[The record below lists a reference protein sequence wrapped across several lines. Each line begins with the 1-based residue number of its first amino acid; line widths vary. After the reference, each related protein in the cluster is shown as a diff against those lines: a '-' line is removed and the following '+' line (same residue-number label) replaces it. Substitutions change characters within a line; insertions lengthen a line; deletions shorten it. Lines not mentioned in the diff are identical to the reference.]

1 MASGETG
8 ANPEQGDGSVS
19 REPRRGRMLRAAFAA
34 LLLAK
39 LVLVG
44 LSFHGTLARAA
55 TSQAPAA
62 RPDGATGAAA
72 AVTAAPVYAADA
84 RGAGIA
90 PPSGGAPADKPPT
103 ILARTT
109 GAVAPAGDGGR
120 APQLKDLLD
129 AVSRRQAEL
138 DRREEDLTS
147 REERLQMYEKDVTA
161 KVANL
166 EEIEK
171 RLSGK
176 AKAAAAAGDAAAESL
191 AKVYAAMKPGDA
203 APLLEHLDDVTLLRI
218 LRSMKEK
225 QLGEILP
232 LISRD
237 KAVTITRALADRR

>member
-1 MASGETG
+1 MA
-8 ANPEQGDGSVS
+8 
-19 REPRRGRMLRAAFAA
+19 RRDTERKRWPWLRIAFAA
-34 LLLAK
+34 LLAAK

-44 LSFHGTLARAA
+44 LSFHSTLAGAA
-55 TSQAPAA
+55 PSQAPAPRLDA
-62 RPDGATGAAA
+62 GTPVGTAPVA
-72 AVTAAPVYAADA
+72 AAPVHAAPSA
-84 RGAGIA
+84 GAVVA
-90 PPSGGAPADKPPT
+90 PPTGASPGDKPAT
-103 ILARTT
+103 LLARATSE
-109 GAVAPAGDGGR
+109 VAPAGEGGK

-138 DRREEDLTS
+138 DRREQDLTG

-161 KVANL
+161 KVASL

-191 AKVYAAMKPGDA
+191 AKVYGAMKPAEA
-203 APLLEHLDDVTLLRI
+203 APLLEHLDDVTVLRI
-218 LRSMKEK
+218 LHAMKEK

-232 LISRD
+232 LINRD